1 MKRKMNQ
8 QDRMKI
14 NLRDYLYRLSILAM
28 KNQKRKIKRLQVGV
42 SFHDVRSFRIELVN
56 KIPRYQWPLII
67 VVINGLV
74 IRSDMT
80 RGRSNCRFLPVC
92 RAHFDLRRANEP
104 RCKLTKEKGSLLS
117 TVPHSP
123 LFPFSS
129 HSTRKKLKKDRIIE
143 GSFMINN

>member
-1 MKRKMNQ
+1 
-8 QDRMKI
+8 MKI
-14 NLRDYLYRLSILAM
+14 NLCDYLYKLSILMM
-28 KNQKRKIKRLQVGV
+28 KNQRSKVVGV

-80 RGRSNCRFLPVC
+80 RGRSNCRFLP
-92 RAHFDLRRANEP
+92 AHFDLRRANEP

-123 LFPFSS
+123 LFPFSI